1 MKRNLFAAVL
11 ALLVAAVAFAAPLK
25 KSVTWEKIRR
35 YPAPLPV
42 LGTLEPVKSD
52 LSKPSWWSVGSETLD
67 RDYAK
72 FDNYVQYMG
81 ETGDRKSVV

>member
-1 MKRNLFAAVL
+1 MKKLFAAVL

-52 LSKPSWWSVGSETLD
+52 LSKPSWWSVCLVERSLD
-67 RDYAK
+67 LRIVGCC
-72 FDNYVQYMG
+72 NC
-81 ETGDRKSVV
+81 S

>member
-52 LSKPSWWSVGSETLD
+52 L
-67 RDYAK
+67 
-72 FDNYVQYMG
+72 
-81 ETGDRKSVV
+81 